1 MGGGGRGDFG
11 TTLIDIIHHL
21 RAQQSIKLF
30 LMQIFGRNI
39 FHAKKENHDIKNSFT
54 KSDHAVSEADEETT
68 LLATLKNTALDLGNY
83 VSWTRTFSLF
93 SVNISADR
101 EYLSV

>member
-1 MGGGGRGDFG
+1 M
-11 TTLIDIIHHL
+11 IHHL

-68 LLATLKNTALDLGNY
+68 LLATLKNTALDLGNH
-83 VSWTRTFSLF
+83 VAWTAFMT
-93 SVNISADR
+93 SVQFQPCPSAPA
-101 EYLSV
+101 SP